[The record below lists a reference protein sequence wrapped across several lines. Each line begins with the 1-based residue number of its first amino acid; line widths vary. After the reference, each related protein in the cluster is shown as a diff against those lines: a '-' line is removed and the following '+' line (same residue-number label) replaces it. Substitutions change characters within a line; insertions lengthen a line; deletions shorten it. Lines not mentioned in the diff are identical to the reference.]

1 MHKLW
6 YQNYNNIL
14 SMKKHAPQDTVTE
27 DGSVVASRAVVGALG
42 VKQW

>member
-1 MHKLW
+1 MMV
-6 YQNYNNIL
+6 YL
-14 SMKKHAPQDTVTE
+14 SVSSIAPQDTVTE